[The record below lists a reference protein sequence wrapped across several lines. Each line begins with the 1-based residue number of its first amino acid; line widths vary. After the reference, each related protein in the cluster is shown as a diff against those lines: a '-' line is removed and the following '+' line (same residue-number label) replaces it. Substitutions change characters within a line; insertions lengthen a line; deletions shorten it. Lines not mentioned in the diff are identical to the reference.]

1 MYPCPPPNRAVE
13 PNAHGWLRR
22 AFVLRFLGRGH
33 RLTSTLGAFACYKK
47 VLDAP
52 LCSYYSL
59 FHGEALGS
67 TGNQEKTMSQSI
79 NQIVATALEGAS
91 EAYLQDIA
99 AHGIHNV
106 TNNYNGNTDDDYEAF
121 ANEFERQANA
131 ALAAIEAA
139 RLAEFRAA

>member
-1 MYPCPPPNRAVE
+1 
-13 PNAHGWLRR
+13 
-22 AFVLRFLGRGH
+22 
-33 RLTSTLGAFACYKK
+33 
-47 VLDAP
+47 
-52 LCSYYSL
+52 
-59 FHGEALGS
+59 
-67 TGNQEKTMSQSI
+67 MSQSI